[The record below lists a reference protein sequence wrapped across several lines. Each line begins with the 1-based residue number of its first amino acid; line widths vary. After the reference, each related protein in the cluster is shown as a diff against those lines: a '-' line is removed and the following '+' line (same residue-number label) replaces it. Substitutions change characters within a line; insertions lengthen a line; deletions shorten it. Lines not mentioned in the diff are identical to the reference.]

1 MKTKLLSSICLI
13 VANFSNINAQTD
25 AYGYTTVNATMGPS
39 YQNRTFFDLSAN
51 QLTVQPANTWD
62 VAFYRNGAMAFGT
75 RINDAQAIETYQAST
90 DPTQW
95 DNINVANI
103 TSWGAP
109 LYNPDITENIEKGA
123 FEQAQLTCSVLST
136 GWGCYNMGTHHI
148 DGKTIYVL
156 KYPDGSYIKFM
167 ITDYY
172 GGYTFKYSKL
182 NNGVW
187 GTTTTKTIVNGTA
200 DAFFNY
206 YSLIND
212 VEVPNLEPAKANWDF
227 MLTRYWTFYNGQMMY
242 RLSGIIQSPN
252 ISVAKT
258 SETQE
263 TSAVNLP
270 AATEFKK
277 GITTI
282 GHSWKPT
289 SGLIPN
295 VVYYIKEGASYYRM
309 YFTENGGATTGNMYF
324 KYKNI
329 SSVLSTADVKSKVSF
344 GLYPNPAP
352 NKQVTLLYDV
362 KESSENKGSI
372 TILDTTGRKVFETEI
387 SKNQGFFKK
396 ELNLN
401 QLNSGVYI
409 VNLKVG
415 SYIESKKL
423 ILK

>member
-1 MKTKLLSSICLI
+1 MKTKLIFSLFGFLSILTS
-13 VANFSNINAQTD
+13 VKAQTD
-25 AYGYTTVNATMGPS
+25 TYGYTTVNATTGAN
-39 YQNRTFFDLSAN
+39 YQNRTFFDFSTN
-51 QLTVQPANTWD
+51 QLTTQPANSWD
-62 VAFYRNGAMAFGT
+62 IAFYRNGAMAFGT
-75 RINDAQAIETYQAST
+75 RINDAQGIETYLAST

-95 DNINVANI
+95 DNINTANI
-103 TSWGAP
+103 ANWGSP
-109 LYNPDITENIEKGA
+109 LYNPDITDDLQNGA
-123 FEQAQLTCSVLST
+123 FEQANLTCSVLST

-148 DGKTIYVL
+148 DGKSIYVL
-156 KYPDGSYIKFM
+156 KYPDGSFIKFM

-182 NNGVW
+182 SGATW
-187 GTTTTKTIVNGTA
+187 GNTITKTIANGTA

-212 VEVPNLEPAKANWDF
+212 AEVLNNEPPKADWDL
-227 MLTRYWTFYNGQMMY
+227 MLTRYWTFYNGVMMY
-242 RLSGIIQSPN
+242 RMSGVIQNPN

-258 SETQE
+258 TETQA
-263 TSAVNLP
+263 TSAINVP

-289 SGLIPN
+289 SGLIPD
-295 VVYYIKEGASYYRM
+295 VVYYIKEGNSYYRM
-309 YFTENGGATTGNMYF
+309 YFIENGGGTTGNMYF

-329 SSVLSTADVKSKVSF
+329 SSTLATNEVNSKVSF
-344 GLYPNPAP
+344 GIYPNPAP

-362 KESSENKGSI
+362 KESNVNSGTI
-372 TILDTTGRKVFETEI
+372 TILDFNGRKVHETDI

-396 ELNLN
+396 ELNLSH
-401 QLNSGVYI
+401 LASGTYLVSLQIDNY
-409 VNLKVG
+409 K
-415 SYIESKKL
+415 ETKKL